1 MNSSYRIN
9 KQMENNKTTLFD
21 TIVVELSGK
30 EFTKE
35 DLQQIQERYQDARRQ
50 AETGNSPTKKIA
62 YLIDKQTVLDT
73 TKFTEGEITEAH
85 VMKHVRC
92 ITGSGSAVWQELYSN
107 EEHCKKIMEKDN
119 TDLRIKRKQFEK
131 EQEEG
136 IKLKKSS
143 FSEEERKLNNERYQ
157 KEKKVKLMKHYG
169 LFDK

>member
-9 KQMENNKTTLFD
+9 KHMENNTMTLFE
-21 TIVVELSGK
+21 TIVDELSGK

-35 DLQQIQERYQDARRQ
+35 DLQQIQERYQAARRR
-50 AETGNSPTKKIA
+50 AETGNSPNKKIA
-62 YLIDKQTVLDT
+62 YLIDKQTVLDA
-73 TKFTEGEITEAH
+73 TKFTKEDITEAY

-107 EEHCKKIMEKDN
+107 EEYCKKIMEKDN
-119 TDLRIKRKQFEK
+119 TDLRIKRKQLEK

-136 IKLKKSS
+136 IKWKKSS
-143 FSEEERKLNNERYQ
+143 FSEEWKLNNERYQ

-169 LFDK
+169 LR

>member
-1 MNSSYRIN
+1 
-9 KQMENNKTTLFD
+9 MENNKTTLFE

-35 DLQQIQERYQDARRQ
+35 DLQQIQERHQVACRRAVTRHQ
-50 AETGNSPTKKIA
+50 APIKKIA
-62 YLIDKQTVLDT
+62 YLIDKQTVLDA
-73 TKFTEGEITEAH
+73 TKFTEEDITEAY

-119 TDLRIKRKQFEK
+119 TELRIKRKQFEK

-136 IKLKKSS
+136 IKLKESS

-157 KEKKVKLMKHYG
+157 KGKKVKLMKHYG
-169 LFDK
+169 IVDK